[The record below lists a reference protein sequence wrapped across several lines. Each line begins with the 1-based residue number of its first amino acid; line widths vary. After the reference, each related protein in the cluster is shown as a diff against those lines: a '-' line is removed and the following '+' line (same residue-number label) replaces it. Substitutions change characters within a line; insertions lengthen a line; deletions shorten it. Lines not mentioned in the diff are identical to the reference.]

1 MVSDFSE
8 TYRVLDQALHVWF
21 LIDVDIEKLLT
32 HPQRHDP
39 EEHSHA
45 HGEYRA
51 HCHHISRNLEKAS
64 SGHDESGQ
72 CDRKCDENENGI
84 DDTRGQGKSLVQQV
98 PCNILA
104 ISRRVLHLA
113 LYDQR
118 KNQLHDTRTQEESVG
133 DDRREK
139 DLVDHVGDAA
149 DDT

>member
-8 TYRVLDQALHVWF
+8 TYRVLDQALYVWV
-21 LIDVDIEKLLT
+21 LVDVDIEKLLT

-45 HGEYRA
+45 HSEYRA

-113 LYDQR
+113 LYNQR
-118 KNQLHDTRTQEESVG
+118 KNQLHDTRTQEENVG